1 MYSRE
6 RLHCSSVFTVH
17 AMDPI
22 AGVAVDLK
30 PCSTDVTQAFISHGV
45 ATLLLQVQ
53 GAIQSLPAAHG
64 LLTFH
69 FLDHNSLPRHG
80 HAAVSFSRHFAGN
93 DDSEVYIMRFSVIH
107 ASAAASPPPAPAA
120 TTAFL
125 LPALLEFL
133 GHPTAATLFP
143 IKAALPCSSAT
154 CRALLTR

>member
-1 MYSRE
+1 M
-6 RLHCSSVFTVH
+6 HV
-17 AMDPI
+17 MDPT
-22 AGVAVDLK
+22 AGVAVALK
-30 PCSTDVTQAFISHGV
+30 PCSPDVSQAFVSHGV

-53 GAIQSLPAAHG
+53 GAVESLPAARWR
-64 LLTFH
+64 LTLH
-69 FLDHNSLPRHG
+69 FSDHNSLPRHG

-107 ASAAASPPPAPAA
+107 ASAAASPPLASAA
-120 TTAFL
+120 TTAFV

-154 CRALLTR
+154 CRAFVTR